1 MVQSE
6 KSISII
12 HQILIEWRKSF
23 DIFETCEK
31 FLYLYMIKTLSKA
44 GREVSL
50 LNLVKVKYWNTTAKI
65 IPDEEI
71 LDAFTLM

>member
-1 MVQSE
+1 
-6 KSISII
+6 
-12 HQILIEWRKSF
+12 
-23 DIFETCEK
+23 
-31 FLYLYMIKTLSKA
+31 MIKTLSKA